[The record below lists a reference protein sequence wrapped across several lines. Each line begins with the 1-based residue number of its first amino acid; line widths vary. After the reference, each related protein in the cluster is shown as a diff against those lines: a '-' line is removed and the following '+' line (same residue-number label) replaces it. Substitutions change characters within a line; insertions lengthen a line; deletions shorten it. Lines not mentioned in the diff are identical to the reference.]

1 MKKAIYKQSYICR
14 VIINNNNLKRS
25 KMKNLIETLRSK
37 KTGHGHFSISIEMDG
52 QEFKTTTTNTMA
64 IDAAFDDC
72 YDDEDNSGRY
82 YESREEAQEALVNE
96 ILRANEIELP

>member
-1 MKKAIYKQSYICR
+1 
-14 VIINNNNLKRS
+14 
-25 KMKNLIETLRSK
+25 MKNLIETLRSK
-37 KTGHGHFSISIEMDG
+37 KTGYGHFSISIEMNNE
-52 QEFKTTTTNTMA
+52 EFKTTTTNTMA

-96 ILRANEIELP
+96 ILRANEIEL

>member
-1 MKKAIYKQSYICR
+1 
-14 VIINNNNLKRS
+14 
-25 KMKNLIETLRSK
+25 MKNLIETLRSK
-37 KTGHGHFSISIEMDG
+37 WAGYGHYSISIEMDG
-52 QEFKTTTTNTMA
+52 KKLEATTTNTMA

-96 ILRANEIELP
+96 ILRANKIEI

>member
-1 MKKAIYKQSYICR
+1 MTISIIQKPKKEMGAASYSSD
-14 VIINNNNLKRS
+14 KS

-37 KTGHGHFSISIEMDG
+37 KTGYGHFSISIEMDG
-52 QEFKTTTTNTMA
+52 KEFKTTTTNTMA

-96 ILRANEIELP
+96 ILRANEIEL

>member
-1 MKKAIYKQSYICR
+1 
-14 VIINNNNLKRS
+14 
-25 KMKNLIETLRSK
+25 MKNLIETLRSK
-37 KTGHGHFSISIEMDG
+37 KTGYGHFSISIEMDG

-96 ILRANEIELP
+96 ILRANEIEL

>member
-1 MKKAIYKQSYICR
+1 
-14 VIINNNNLKRS
+14 
-25 KMKNLIETLRSK
+25 MKNLIETLRSN
-37 KTGHGHFSISIEMDG
+37 KTGYGHFSISIEMDG

-72 YDDEDNSGRY
+72 YDDEDNFGRY

-96 ILRANEIELP
+96 ILRANEIEL